1 MLTPDRAGQ
10 SRARDPSPGTSP
22 IPAHLSLVAMD
33 PNPDEPDDKPL
44 AEIMRGIDA
53 KEEPEDQRPRLA
65 QPVGAGAP
73 RGIKR
78 KVGLS
83 GYRGVAFHQVSGKWR
98 ARITSQ
104 AGDGR
109 QRALGY
115 YNDRETA
122 ARAWDAAAR
131 ELGFKEEFLNFPH
144 EGGEPAGAGPAQAR
158 AIGAHEGS
166 SALLLAAAGAAENVA
181 RPFAVAPPSAGAI
194 AAPRGNA
201 RRGTGVKGVRAKGNG
216 TYEARIKLRNDAV
229 RKCLGRFKSVQ
240 EAQRAYDNAARQAGY
255 CVNQCA
261 RVGDLLDSDTFNAL
275 GEYTTAKGVKAVN
288 KATATTLLSAPPPT
302 PIVASGKRDGAGAEP
317 SASAPASN
325 ALVAVPDAASE
336 TAHATSH
343 GGLSAAATAAV
354 PEGRELYA
362 AFLLDKPGIHRF
374 LGVFEEASAA
384 SGAIKRTVPEWKR
397 KNEERE
403 VKNGSGSAKKMRLA
417 AAETRDGA
425 RARAGVGAGAGEELL
440 LRPRGSVAEDLSA
453 PPGANAPQGAGIHAS
468 LAEEVA
474 GA

>member
-1 MLTPDRAGQ
+1 MG
-10 SRARDPSPGTSP
+10 
-22 IPAHLSLVAMD
+22 

-53 KEEPEDQRPRLA
+53 KVEPDDQKSRRVPH
-65 QPVGAGAP
+65 VGAGAP
-73 RGIKR
+73 RGMKR

-115 YNDRETA
+115 YNDRESA

-144 EGGEPAGAGPAQAR
+144 EGGDPAGAGPAPARAR
-158 AIGAHEGS
+158 AIDAPEGS
-166 SALLLAAAGAAENVA
+166 SAILLAAAGAAENAA
-181 RPFAVAPPSAGAI
+181 RPFAVPAPPAGAI
-194 AAPRGNA
+194 AAPQARS

-216 TYEARIKLRNDAV
+216 TYEARIKLRNDAN
-229 RKCLGRFKSVQ
+229 RKCLGRFKSLQ
-240 EAQRAYDNAARQAGY
+240 EAQRVYDNAARQAGY

-288 KATATTLLSAPPPT
+288 KATALTLLSAPAPT
-302 PIVASGKRDGAGAEP
+302 PITASGKRDGAGAEP
-317 SASAPASN
+317 SASALQSN
-325 ALVAVPDAASE
+325 AAAAPPSNVAAAPPSNAAAAVPDAASE
-336 TAHATSH
+336 AAHAASH
-343 GGLSAAATAAV
+343 GGLSAAATATV
-354 PEGRELYA
+354 PEGCELYA

-374 LGVFEEASAA
+374 LGVFDQASDA
-384 SGAIKRTVPEWKR
+384 SVAIKQTVPEWKR

-403 VKNGSGSAKKMRLA
+403 VKNGSVKK
-417 AAETRDGA
+417 A
-425 RARAGVGAGAGEELL
+425 RRAGGAGSLAGASAGEELL
-440 LRPRGSVAEDLSA
+440 LRPGGSVAENLSA
-453 PPGANAPQGAGIHAS
+453 PPGANAPQNAVIHAS
-468 LAEEVA
+468 LASEVA